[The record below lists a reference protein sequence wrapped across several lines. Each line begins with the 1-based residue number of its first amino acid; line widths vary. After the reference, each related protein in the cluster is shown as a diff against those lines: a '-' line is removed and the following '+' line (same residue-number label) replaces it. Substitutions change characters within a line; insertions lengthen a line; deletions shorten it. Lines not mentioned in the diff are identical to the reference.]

1 MKNELT
7 FGAVRKTYV
16 PSGAMEFLVTESRR
30 YDIIIGQERA
40 VKALQLG
47 LDISADGF
55 NIYASG
61 IQGTGKLTAVKSFV
75 EEPAKKQPVP
85 DDWCYVNNFK
95 DLYQPT
101 KLRLPA
107 GRASEFKTDV
117 RNLIRDARPAL
128 TKALENEDF
137 IRKRGNITEPLK
149 ERQQALINEVYKK
162 AEHES
167 ILIEGTPFDIV
178 TVPLVHGKPMTDEEF
193 AALSKTA
200 QKAIREKQEKFIDL
214 IKSTAKEARK
224 LDKEAGEQ
232 LKKLEKETA
241 TFAIG
246 TLIEEIQEKYS
257 TLPDVISHLMNIR
270 EDILANLASFMAIEK
285 ATPEIPG
292 LTFIDNNNLN
302 FLKRYEVNAFV
313 DNKATQGA
321 PVIIELNPTYNNLF
335 GRVEKE
341 SHMGTWVTDVTL
353 IRKGS
358 LHAANGG
365 YLIIRVE
372 ELFKNLFSW
381 ESLKR
386 ALKNKEVVIE
396 EPADQWGFITTKT
409 LKPQPLPLNVKVVL
423 IGDPFFYHLLYA
435 YDNDFK
441 ELFKVKAD
449 FDTSMPCNDKNI
461 QDYIRFCS
469 ILCQKEG
476 LSPMHEQ
483 AIAKVIEHGSRLAED
498 QNKLS
503 TRFREIADVI
513 REANYYAV
521 KEKSA
526 QIRSSHVEQ
535 AIEQKIYRSS
545 LIKERI
551 NEMIA
556 NKQILIDING
566 EKTGQVNGLT
576 VINLGDVEFGL
587 PNRITCSTSI
597 GKHGVLAI
605 EREAKL
611 SGPVHTKGV
620 MILTGY
626 LTEKFVQDRPLCLNA
641 QIVFEQS
648 YSEVE
653 GDSASST
660 ELYCILSSLADLPIN
675 QGIAVTGS
683 VNQKGEVQAVGGVNE
698 KIEGYFEVCKMLGP
712 GKEQGVII
720 PSANVRN
727 LMLKEEIQE
736 AVRQQTFRLWA
747 IDTIEEGIELLTG
760 VNFGSSAE
768 PGSVA
773 YRVNTK
779 LNEYADKMKAFSAN
793 EKLELYK

>member
-7 FGAVRKTYV
+7 FDAVRKTYD
-16 PSGAMEFLVTESRR
+16 PSRATEFLATESKS

-40 VKALQLG
+40 VRALQLG
-47 LDISADGF
+47 LDIRADGF

-75 EEPAKKQPVP
+75 DEPAKKQPVP

-101 KLRLPA
+101 RLKLPA
-107 GRASEFKTDV
+107 GRASEFKLDIK
-117 RNLIRDARPAL
+117 NLIRDARPAL
-128 TKALENEDF
+128 MKAFENEDF
-137 IRKRGNITEPLK
+137 IRKKGTITDPLK

-162 AEHES
+162 AEKES
-167 ILIEGTPFDIV
+167 IQIEGTPFDIV
-178 TVPLVHGKPMTDEEF
+178 TVPLIHGKPMTDKEF
-193 AALSKTA
+193 SDLSKMA
-200 QKAIREKQEKFIDL
+200 QKTLREKQEKFLDL
-214 IKSTAKEARK
+214 IKIAAKEARK
-224 LDKEAGEQ
+224 LQKAADEQ
-232 LKKLEKETA
+232 LERLEKETA
-241 TFAIG
+241 TSAIRA
-246 TLIEEIQEKYS
+246 LIEEVEEKYS
-257 TLPDVISHLMNIR
+257 TLPDVIDHLKNIR
-270 EDILANLASFMAIEK
+270 EDILDNLSVFLAIEK

-292 LTFIDNNNLN
+292 FTFIDNSNLN
-302 FLKRYEVNAFV
+302 FTKRYDINVFV
-313 DNKATQGA
+313 DNKTTPGA

-358 LHAANGG
+358 LQSANGG

-386 ALKNKEVVIE
+386 ALKNKEVIIE
-396 EPADQWGFITTKT
+396 EPGEQWGFITTKT
-409 LKPQPLPLNVKVVL
+409 LKPQPLPLNVKLIL
-423 IGDPFFYHLLYA
+423 IGDPLFYHLLYA

-449 FDTSMPCNDKNI
+449 FDISMPRNDKHI

-469 ILCQKEG
+469 ILSQKEG
-476 LSPMHEQ
+476 LSPLHEQ
-483 AIAKVIEHGSRLAED
+483 AIAKIIEHGSRLAED
-498 QNKLS
+498 QHKLS
-503 TRFREIADVI
+503 TRFCEIADVI
-513 REANYYAV
+513 REANYYALI
-521 KEKSA
+521 EKSE
-526 QIRSSHVEQ
+526 QIHSRHVEK
-535 AIEQKIYRSS
+535 AIEQKVYRSG
-545 LIKERI
+545 LIKERL

-556 NKQILIDING
+556 NKQVLIDIEG

-597 GKHGVLAI
+597 GKNGVLAI

-626 LTEKFVQDRPLCLNA
+626 LTEKFIQDKPLCLNA

-675 QGIAVTGS
+675 QGISVTGS
-683 VNQKGEVQAVGGVNE
+683 VNQKGEIQAVGGVNE
-698 KIEGYFEVCKMLGP
+698 KIEGYFEVCRMLGLS
-712 GKEQGVII
+712 KQQGVII

-736 AVRQQTFRLWA
+736 AVRQQKFRVWA
-747 IDTIEEGIELLTG
+747 IDTIEEGIEILTG
-760 VNFGSSAE
+760 LKFGSFAE
-768 PGSVA
+768 PDSVA
-773 YRVNTK
+773 HRVNNK
-779 LNEYADKMKAFSAN
+779 LNEYADKMKSFASD
-793 EKLELYK
+793 EKLQLYK